1 MTHPSGTPV
10 ALGLS
15 PELIDVIRTA
25 VATTAKP
32 EGWAESEY
40 AATKMSAN
48 EALRSIDEAEA
59 AHTQP
64 RLTIF
69 QWGVLKSEIARY
81 WKHRRGP
88 PRDMAFAGFTA
99 LDAGLRAAPE
109 AKEALIELAAEE
121 DAARRVTEAEMAVSI
136 AQESLERVRREQ
148 EERRRSTSERHR
160 IS

>member
-1 MTHPSGTPV
+1 MIHPSETPV
-10 ALGLS
+10 PLGIS
-15 PELIDVIRTA
+15 PELVDVIRTA

-32 EGWAESEY
+32 EGWRDSEY
-40 AATKMSAN
+40 AMTKVSAN
-48 EALRSIDEAEA
+48 EALRSITEAEA

-69 QWGVLKSEIARY
+69 QWGVLKGEIARY

-88 PRDMAFAGFTA
+88 PRDMAFAAFTA
-99 LDAGLRAAPE
+99 LEAGLRAAPE

-121 DAARRVTEAEMAVSI
+121 DAARRVVEAEMSLTV
-136 AQESLERVRREQ
+136 AQENLDRVRREQ